1 MPVGNGRCNEVELGF
16 SLLISVICAQLPGRS
31 PDMVTHPGAEDIVME
46 AIGQGRPPGRVMLAD
61 AESRPDALRVLK
73 SRALGAGWR
82 EGRHGCYISLG
93 RWRREASRNGSL
105 PLCVNLTCK

>member
-61 AESRPDALRVLK
+61 AESRLDALRVLN

-82 EGRHGCYISLG
+82 EGRRGGGGGGG
-93 RWRREASRNGSL
+93 RGGRGAARGGAG
-105 PLCVNLTCK
+105 PL